1 MVSEGSWFW
10 LPHGMVSSILYY
22 CYYALCYGYEQVV
35 LYCDCYAQTC
45 FLSFSQC
52 SLSSGIVLL
61 CISICSYAIHVHCT
75 VCFPLHLSGYFII
88 VLDSLYHYGTFVF
101 CSLIS
106 HMGMHDI
113 RTECVESNVA
123 RQCLFCNILVKY
135 KQFNVLQP
143 WLEKHLLPSWPWPCK
158 RSIRLN

>member
-61 CISICSYAIHVHCT
+61 CISICTLYRLLPVASFWLLYYCVGFAVSLWNSCVLFSDCAHGHARYQDIMRRDQLWLGN
-75 VCFPLHLSGYFII
+75 VCFVTLS
-88 VLDSLYHYGTFVF
+88 
-101 CSLIS
+101 
-106 HMGMHDI
+106 
-113 RTECVESNVA
+113 
-123 RQCLFCNILVKY
+123 LVKH

-143 WLEKHLLPSWPWPCK
+143 WLEKHLLPSWPWPYK